1 MPGTALIVDCDFF
14 FVKFLGELLKERGYD
29 VFHAYDGKQGISAL
43 ENQMADYV
51 FVSILMP
58 RMDGN
63 QFIRFIREKYPDADF
78 AIIGMSDAIIE
89 LWELEKEMG
98 ADYYFQK
105 KPMGKMADYVDKFME
120 LVEGAP
126 FLASADRNLFDM
138 EKVFRRQA
146 TVDLVESL
154 SFQQGLI
161 ESAGTGIIV
170 IERDARIVL
179 VNSLAL
185 EILNQP
191 ISKMLSRRITSVF
204 PANEKSKILTGL
216 KAVAKN
222 TELRRKAFSV
232 IVNNTFVQMTVS
244 LLRVN
249 GEIEGWMLML
259 DNRDLFME
267 TGD

>member
-29 VFHAYDGKQGISAL
+29 VLQAYDGKQGISAL

-63 QFIRFIREKYPDADF
+63 QFINFIREKYPDADF

-89 LWELEKEMG
+89 LWELEREMG

-105 KPMGKMADYVDKFME
+105 KPMERMGDYVDKFME

-126 FLASADRNLFDM
+126 FLSSADRNLFDV

-146 TVDLVESL
+146 TVDLLESL
-154 SFQQGLI
+154 SFQQGLV
-161 ESAGTGIIV
+161 ESAGVGIIV
-170 IERDARIVL
+170 VEKDVRIVL

-185 EILNQP
+185 EIIGEP
-191 ISKMLSRRITSVF
+191 ISNMLSRRITEVF
-204 PANEKSKILTGL
+204 PSNEKGKILAGL
-216 KAVAKN
+216 KAVAIN
-222 TELRRKAFSV
+222 TRLRRKAFPV
-232 IVNNTFVQMTVS
+232 FVNNALVQMTVS

-249 GEIEGWMLML
+249 GDIEGWILML
-259 DNRDLFME
+259 DNKDVLME
-267 TGD
+267 ID